1 MEGYLKLITVEEAL
15 AVLERRWSKPKP
27 ESVRVPLLDGLGA
40 ALSVRVTADQPIPPF
55 DRATMD
61 GYAVRA
67 QDTHGASEGLPA
79 LFRVVGQ
86 ILMGEAPRTALGP
99 GEAMQIAT
107 GGMLPVGADAVV
119 MIEHTESMDEETLL
133 VMKPVA
139 VGENVLA
146 RGEDI
151 SEGQC
156 VFAAGRRLSPADL
169 GVLASLGY
177 DHVQVWRKPRVGIIS
192 TGDELATPGQPLGPG
207 QIYDINAHSL
217 AALCREMGIAAKQY
231 GIIGDDFLLL
241 HRTLERAR
249 QENDVVILSGGTSVG
264 ARDLTVRVIDESGG
278 PGVLVHGLNIK
289 PGKPTIIAL
298 LDDKPIFGLSGNPV
312 TAALTFQLLVE
323 PTLLHWPGVVAP
335 QRGQVHGRLSRNVPS
350 STGLVTYVRANLA
363 RQGQELVVN
372 PLLGKSGQM
381 TTLALADG
389 YFCIPVGR
397 EGMAAGEE
405 VEVTLLRSEANEKA
419 LVGGLRSR
427 EASR

>member
-15 AVLERRWSKPKP
+15 ALFNQSWSGP
-27 ESVRVPLLDGLGA
+27 ELKSQRVPLLDALGA
-40 ALSVRVTADQPIPPF
+40 ALSTAVMADQPVPPF

-67 QDTHGASEGLPA
+67 HDTYGASEGLPA
-79 LFRVVGQ
+79 LFCVVGQ
-86 ILMGEAPRTALGP
+86 VLMGEAPSMALGT

-107 GGMLPVGADAVV
+107 GGMLPEGANAVV
-119 MIEHTESMDEETLL
+119 MIEHTESVDGETLL

-139 VGENVLA
+139 NGENVLA

-151 SEGQC
+151 RAGENL
-156 VFAAGRRLSPADL
+156 FAPGRVLSPADL
-169 GVLASLGY
+169 GVLASLGH
-177 DHVQVWRKPRVGIIS
+177 DHVDVWRKPRVGIIS
-192 TGDELATPGQPLGPG
+192 TGDELVAPGQPLGPG
-207 QIYDINAHSL
+207 QIYDINAHSI
-217 AALCREMGIAAKQY
+217 AALCRTLGVEAKQY

-241 HRTLERAR
+241 YRTLERAR
-249 QENDVVILSGGTSVG
+249 QENDLVILSGGTSVG

-298 LDDKPIFGLSGNPV
+298 LGDKPIFGLSGNPV

-323 PTLLHWPGVVAP
+323 PTLARWPGVAVPRRAKV
-335 QRGQVHGRLSRNVPS
+335 RGRLGRNVPS
-350 STGLVTYVRANLA
+350 ATGLVTYIRANLIC
-363 RQGQELVVN
+363 QGEELIVN

-381 TTLALADG
+381 TTLALAEG

-405 VEVTLLRSEANEKA
+405 VEVTLLRSET
-419 LVGGLRSR
+419 LVPSP
-427 EASR
+427 